1 MKKFYKNL
9 KKSALEE
16 DPWATRTK
24 EATSNDAWG
33 PTGTQMNELAR
44 ATTYGAEVFNEI
56 FNILYQRLDERDLKW
71 RKCHKALIV
80 IEFLLVRGDHHC
92 INPVRI
98 GRFAPKLRELTRLAF
113 QDPATGEDAGARIS
127 KRARNIMEMAED
139 VEALQERRA
148 KAKNTRSCVG
158 ISSDDNLPPPSG
170 ATIEETYIAGRRS
183 FSRETS
189 GRNIADDWGSQN
201 RIDPLEGSVP
211 KSLIESPDIH
221 TVKINK
227 DGRGNVKSIEG
238 RRVETGSDA
247 QDLFGFDA
255 FGGPHLEG
263 AGASNGDLGGV
274 AVEGGEGVSLER
286 KKIARN
292 SSGRRLG
299 APPGGNPI
307 AQNNGHATASVA
319 PQVVAD
325 AAPAVPTPSFFDFFD
340 QAAGGG
346 APPVPTTSPGIAS
359 ANLLLPRKT
368 SNPFVDE
375 AGAPLPTIPTRDGLP
390 FTEAQESPAPV
401 PPIVPLQEVQDQVD
415 FWTENKGNVAVVGTG
430 TPDFSTPDNSNN
442 NTNANSELFDWTT
455 KIGFDFQKL
464 DLDTSVS
471 PYKDHVQSSKVQ
483 TGLSMQG
490 PSMKTLSAEKK
501 AAARAGQWEAFQ

>member
-56 FNILYQRLDERDLKW
+56 FNVLYQRLDERDLKW
-71 RKCHKALIV
+71 RKCHKALII

-98 GRFAPKLRELTRLAF
+98 GRFAPKLRELTRLSF

-127 KRARNIMEMAED
+127 KRAWNILEMAED
-139 VEALQERRA
+139 AEDLTERRA

-158 ISSDDNLPPPSG
+158 ISSDDNLPPPS
-170 ATIEETYIAGRRS
+170 TDKIEETYVAGRRS

-189 GRNIADDWGSQN
+189 GRNMADDWGSQN
-201 RIDPLEGSVP
+201 RIDPLPESVP
-211 KSLIESPDIH
+211 KSLVESPDLH

-227 DGRGNVKSIEG
+227 DGRGNVTSIESKKI
-238 RRVETGSDA
+238 ETGGGEA
-247 QDLFGFDA
+247 RDLFGFDA
-255 FGGPHLEG
+255 FSAQEME
-263 AGASNGDLGGV
+263 AEGV
-274 AVEGGEGVSLER
+274 ANGGAAAAAAVAGEGMSLER
-286 KKIARN
+286 KKIVRN

-299 APPGGNPI
+299 APPGGDPVARNG
-307 AQNNGHATASVA
+307 NGGHAEAAAPAA
-319 PQVVAD
+319 PQVLAA

-346 APPVPTTSPGIAS
+346 DPPSTTPLGTPPPPD
-359 ANLLLPRKT
+359 LLLPRKIT
-368 SNPFVDE
+368 NPFMDDPI
-375 AGAPLPTIPTRDGLP
+375 AGGAAAAMPTIPTIPTSGGLP
-390 FTEAQESPAPV
+390 FSEAEAQQSPA
-401 PPIVPLQEVQDQVD
+401 PIVPLQQVQDQVD
-415 FWTENKGNVAVVGTG
+415 FWTENMGNVDVVGTG
-430 TPDFSTPDNSNN
+430 TPDFSTPNN
-442 NTNANSELFDWTT
+442 TTTNANSELFDWTT
-455 KIGFDFQKL
+455 KIGFDFQ
-464 DLDTSVS
+464 VS
-471 PYKDHVQSSKVQ
+471 PFLCFSHSFFHSFI
-483 TGLSMQG
+483 LS
-490 PSMKTLSAEKK
+490 L
-501 AAARAGQWEAFQ
+501 WLWC